1 MTSPSLTGHGAGRQ
15 AGAGLLT
22 VVATLGL
29 ILLLIQGTS
38 LYRSRASA
46 RFLGAEKNKLLA
58 MQMAEAGVEVN
69 IADIGKRKLRI
80 TDATI
85 DTITYNHEPLGLGSY
100 TSTLTTVAT
109 GPVSDTVDLLS
120 TGNFGSGSHSVRAR
134 LKLNKYLDT
143 TRTPIMIVT
152 PTTSYTY
159 STRSVPDYDTT
170 TVVMDPYSMPV
181 LNTTPAY
188 AACMSSPGHKCD
200 ICHLPGGDVSKSN
213 VINVAK
219 SAIGTHVSHHGDYV
233 TTDGTCDLYQP
244 HDVITVSYRMVTDTT
259 VVITDNTTYDTTIVI
274 DTAVRVQVISW
285 K

>member
-1 MTSPSLTGHGAGRQ
+1 MRSPLITDQDARRQ

-22 VVATLGL
+22 VVTTLGL

-38 LYRSRASA
+38 HYRSRASA
-46 RFLGAEKNKLLA
+46 KFLGAEKNKLLA

-69 IADIGKRKLRI
+69 IADLGKRKLRI

-85 DTITYNHEPLGLGSY
+85 DSVTYASEPLGTGTY

-109 GPVSDTVDLLS
+109 GPVSDTVDLVS
-120 TGNFGSGSHSVRAR
+120 TGNVGTGTHAVRAR

-143 TRTPIMIVT
+143 TRTPIMTVI
-152 PTTSYTY
+152 PTTSYINT
-159 STRSVPDYDTT
+159 TRSIPEYDTT
-170 TVVMDPYSMPV
+170 TTIMDPYSMPTV
-181 LNTTPAY
+181 NSTSAY
-188 AACMSSPGHKCD
+188 AACMASPGKKCD
-200 ICHLPGGDVSKSN
+200 VCHLPGGDISKSN
-213 VINVAK
+213 VINISK

-233 TTDGTCDLYQP
+233 TTDGTCDLYNP
-244 HDVITVSYRMVTDTT
+244 HDVITVSYRMVTETT
-259 VVITDNTTYDTTIVI
+259 AVITDSTTYDTTIVI